1 MDKKNNREQRM
12 DKKTSKL
19 VNDFIKA
26 AIKLNPHLVKAYL
39 FGSYAKGNFNEN
51 SDIDIALVLDKLK
64 DNERFDFQV
73 ELMLLSSKF
82 DNRIEPHPI
91 AKKDLNLN
99 NPFAAEILKTGI
111 QLI

>member
-1 MDKKNNREQRM
+1 M
-12 DKKTSKL
+12 DKKTTKL
-19 VNDFIKA
+19 VNEFIKA

-39 FGSYAKGNFNEN
+39 FGSYAKGNFDEN
-51 SDIDIALVLDKLK
+51 SDIDIAIVLDKLK

-73 ELMLLSSKF
+73 ELMLLSSKY

-91 AKKDLNLN
+91 AEKDLNLN

-111 QLI
+111 PLL